1 MEDGYPII
9 MGFIKDF
16 IQRKEKE
23 IINQSN
29 GAVKTLNKDWNV
41 FQKKDMYLIYD
52 DKFNY
57 FQLIKKGNKETKV
70 PWYLFWD
77 YKLKS
82 NLKSNLEQL
91 EKYEGLLSVYNQNFV
106 TKKKS
111 EYKSL
116 FKKRNLLQ
124 RLKTLRREKN

>member
-1 MEDGYPII
+1 

-23 IINQSN
+23 TINQSN
-29 GAVKTLNKDWNV
+29 NAVKTLDKDWDN

-77 YKLKS
+77 
-82 NLKSNLEQL
+82 
-91 EKYEGLLSVYNQNFV
+91 
-106 TKKKS
+106 
-111 EYKSL
+111 
-116 FKKRNLLQ
+116 FK
-124 RLKTLRREKN
+124 